1 MCHYAPLDSSFWVK
15 LSYIDQ
21 QIADQVRSA
30 GCQRCEAGGPLHVA
44 NYPRKPR
51 GVQRD
56 VLGSPY
62 TRRLSFCCAVCR
74 RRTTPPSVRFMG
86 RKVYLGAIII
96 LVSARTDALSADQ
109 RSRLIEVL
117 ILPAQTLYRW
127 RLWWSEL
134 VPASACWR
142 ALSGWFSPPI
152 APVRLPGELLAR
164 LQGADLVARL
174 VHLLQL
180 VAPLTTITGP
190 PFMRVV
196 ASTHKM

>member
-1 MCHYAPLDSSFWVK
+1 
-15 LSYIDQ
+15 
-21 QIADQVRSA
+21 
-30 GCQRCEAGGPLHVA
+30 
-44 NYPRKPR
+44 
-51 GVQRD
+51 
-56 VLGSPY
+56 
-62 TRRLSFCCAVCR
+62 
-74 RRTTPPSVRFMG
+74 MG
-86 RKVYLGAIII
+86 RKVYLGAIIS

-117 ILPAQTLYRW
+117 NLPAQTLYRW

-174 VHLLQL
+174 VRLLQL